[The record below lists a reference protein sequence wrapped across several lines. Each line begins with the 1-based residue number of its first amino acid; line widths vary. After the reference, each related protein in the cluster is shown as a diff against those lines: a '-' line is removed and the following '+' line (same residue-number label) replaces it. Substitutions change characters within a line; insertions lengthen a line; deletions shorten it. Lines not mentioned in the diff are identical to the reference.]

1 MTDSLPFNAAHS
13 KVFKIS
19 YEIKLLTNLKQIF
32 FFYRIL
38 LITVGLARRTTR
50 SDVRS

>member
-32 FFYRIL
+32 FNRIL